1 MEKVK
6 ILVIDYE
13 GSARDSL
20 KVFLEKEEYDVIL
33 VPNGK
38 EGISYFEREKP
49 NLVISALKLPDIN
62 GIEVLKA
69 IKNSDPNIQV
79 IIITAIDDMNS
90 TIVAMQNGAYDYID
104 KPLDLQKFKFVVKR
118 ALETS
123 LLSKKLEI
131 ASINLLTD
139 HEDSNIIIGR
149 SSQIKDIIKKI
160 GQISGNRINVL
171 IQGESGTGKELISK
185 VIHNSGITKDQP
197 FIAVN
202 SAALPETLLETE
214 LFGHEK
220 GAFTGAIR
228 GKKGKFELA
237 GEGTIF
243 LDEIAEISPNLQTK
257 LLRVI
262 QEREFERV
270 GGEETIPMKAR
281 IIVATNKNLQ
291 ELVEQGKFREDL
303 FYRINVV
310 SINVPP
316 LRERKEDIPMLV
328 VHFLQ
333 KINRD
338 LHKNVRKVPY
348 EVVDL
353 LQRYEWIGNIR
364 ELENAL
370 LQAVVLAKGE
380 AIEKENIL
388 LRTNQ
393 NSYKPP
399 REIFDLSLSAVEKS
413 HIIYVLEKVNWDKK
427 EAAKVL
433 KISRQTLY
441 NKIKD
446 YSIIPQYENPS
457 K

>member
-13 GSARDSL
+13 ESARDSL
-20 KVFLEKEEYDVIL
+20 KVFLQEEKYDVI
-33 VPNGK
+33 VAPGGK
-38 EGISYFEREKP
+38 EGITLFEKEKP
-49 NLVISALKLPDIN
+49 DLVISALKLPDIN

-79 IIITAIDDMNS
+79 IIITAFDDMNS
-90 TIVAMQNGAYDYID
+90 TIIAMQNGAYDYIE
-104 KPLDLQKFKFVVKR
+104 KPLDLQKFKFVIKR

-131 ASINLLTD
+131 ASINLLTEND
-139 HEDSNIIIGR
+139 ENNLIIGR
-149 SSQIKDIIKKI
+149 SAQIKEIIKKI

-171 IQGESGTGKELISK
+171 IQGESGTGKELISR
-185 VIHNSGITKDQP
+185 VIHNSGVTKNQP

-220 GAFTGAIR
+220 GAFTGAVR
-228 GKKGKFELA
+228 DKKGKFELA

-281 IIVATNKNLQ
+281 VIVATNKNLQ

-364 ELENAL
+364 ELENSL

-380 AIEKENIL
+380 AIERENIL
-388 LRTNQ
+388 LRTNH
-393 NSYKPP
+393 NSNKPP
-399 REIFDLSLSAVEKS
+399 RDIFDLSLNAVEKS

-446 YSIIPQYENPS
+446 YSIIPLYDNPS

>member
-1 MEKVK
+1 M
-6 ILVIDYE
+6 
-13 GSARDSL
+13 S
-20 KVFLEKEEYDVIL
+20 
-33 VPNGK
+33 
-38 EGISYFEREKP
+38 
-49 NLVISALKLPDIN
+49 
-62 GIEVLKA
+62 
-69 IKNSDPNIQV
+69 
-79 IIITAIDDMNS
+79 
-90 TIVAMQNGAYDYID
+90 
-104 KPLDLQKFKFVVKR
+104 
-118 ALETS
+118 
-123 LLSKKLEI
+123 
-131 ASINLLTD
+131 
-139 HEDSNIIIGR
+139 
-149 SSQIKDIIKKI
+149 
-160 GQISGNRINVL
+160 
-171 IQGESGTGKELISK
+171 
-185 VIHNSGITKDQP
+185 
-197 FIAVN
+197 
-202 SAALPETLLETE
+202 
-214 LFGHEK
+214 
-220 GAFTGAIR
+220 
-228 GKKGKFELA
+228 
-237 GEGTIF
+237 
-243 LDEIAEISPNLQTK
+243 EIAEISPNLQTK

>member
-1 MEKVK
+1 MEKTKV
-6 ILVIDYE
+6 LVIENDESIRYKIKEILEKE
-13 GSARDSL
+13 GSAPIFSD
-20 KVFLEKEEYDVIL
+20 
-33 VPNGK
+33 NGI
-38 EGISYFEREKP
+38 EGIKLFEEEKP
-49 NLVISALKLPDIN
+49 NLVISALRQSGIN
-62 GIEVLKA
+62 GIEILQS
-69 IKNSDPNIQV
+69 IKNIDSNAPV
-79 IIITAIDDMNS
+79 IIITSYDDMS
-90 TIVAMQNGAYDYID
+90 TTILAMQNGAYDFIG
-104 KPLDLQKFKFVVKR
+104 KPLDLKKFDYIIKR
-118 ALETS
+118 ALEAN
-123 LLSKKLEI
+123 LLSKKLE
-131 ASINLLTD
+131 AESISIPGDDEKQNL
-139 HEDSNIIIGR
+139 IIGR
-149 SSQIKDIIKKI
+149 SSQIREIIKKI
-160 GQISGNRINVL
+160 GRISGNRINVL

-185 VIHNSGITKDQP
+185 VIHNSGVTKEHP

-220 GAFTGAIR
+220 GAFTGAVR
-228 GKKGKFELA
+228 SKKGKFELA

-257 LLRVI
+257 LLRVL

-281 IIVATNKNLQ
+281 VVVATNKNLQ
-291 ELVEQGKFREDL
+291 ELVRHGKFREDL

-310 SINVPP
+310 SITVPP

-333 KINRD
+333 KINRE

-348 EVVDL
+348 EVVDFF
-353 LQRYEWIGNIR
+353 QRYEWIGNIR

-370 LQAVVLAKGE
+370 LQAVVLAKGDT
-380 AIEKENIL
+380 IEKENIL
-388 LRTNQ
+388 LRMK
-393 NSYKPP
+393 SDKFKPHQ
-399 REIFDLSLSAVEKS
+399 EVFDLSLSAVEKS

-441 NKIKD
+441 NKIKT
-446 YSIIPQYENPS
+446 YSILP
-457 K
+457 

>member
-13 GSARDSL
+13 ESARDSL
-20 KVFLEKEEYDVIL
+20 KVFLQEEKYDVI
-33 VPNGK
+33 VAPGGK
-38 EGISYFEREKP
+38 EGITLFEKEKP
-49 NLVISALKLPDIN
+49 DLVISALKLPDIN
-62 GIEVLKA
+62 GIEVLKT
-69 IKNSDPNIQV
+69 IKISDPNIQI
-79 IIITAIDDMNS
+79 IIITAFDDMNS
-90 TIVAMQNGAYDYID
+90 TIIAMQNGAYDYIE
-104 KPLDLQKFKFVVKR
+104 KPLDLQKFKFVIKR

-131 ASINLLTD
+131 ASINLLTEND
-139 HEDSNIIIGR
+139 ENNLIIGR
-149 SSQIKDIIKKI
+149 SAQIKEIIKKI

-171 IQGESGTGKELISK
+171 IQGESGTGKELISR
-185 VIHNSGITKDQP
+185 VIHNSGVTKNQP

-220 GAFTGAIR
+220 GAFTGAVR
-228 GKKGKFELA
+228 DKKGKFELA

-281 IIVATNKNLQ
+281 VIVATNKNLQ

-364 ELENAL
+364 ELENSL

-380 AIEKENIL
+380 AIERENIL
-388 LRTNQ
+388 LRTNH
-393 NSYKPP
+393 NSNKPP
-399 REIFDLSLSAVEKS
+399 RDIFDLSLNAVEKS

-441 NKIKD
+441 NKIRD
-446 YSIIPQYENPS
+446 YSIIPLYDNPT